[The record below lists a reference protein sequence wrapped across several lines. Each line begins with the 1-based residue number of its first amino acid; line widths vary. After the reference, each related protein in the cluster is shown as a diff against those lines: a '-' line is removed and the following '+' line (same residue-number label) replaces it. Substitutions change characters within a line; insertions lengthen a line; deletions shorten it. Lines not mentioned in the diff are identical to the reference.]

1 MTKNPL
7 KLKKTNNLPFFG
19 IIEKGDSLLT
29 TISFLKI
36 LIFFN
41 NITSF
46 IKFKNRSTDKNEVDS
61 PLTSSKDMLVRS
73 VNQKIFKDSTQIV
86 TSLTPFSNIC
96 LYDPFITAPSNISTY
111 DTTLLT
117 FLRNVTER
125 SLGRVNKVQTQ
136 EGDVEM
142 LKSDVHMSKYQQKAE
157 FISLKDK
164 RLVSNILFNNLPDT
178 KNDVKYD
185 PNQNFIKIQK
195 VFHKKKNFGN
205 ILTSGHPFRDVKKV
219 MLERCPVNQ
228 SSFFL
233 INCSIFYFLPFWA
246 VAFPIN
252 FFSNFYTFYIT
263 KISALLTLRS
273 NVQQD
278 ILFKNVRSKTSLADI
293 PERNVRSKNICF
305 DPTDPLEDRK
315 KDVSDVMPASLLTP
329 LSSADILTSDT
340 LSGCKKVMLKGDVR
354 QTPLGFK
361 KGEKD
366 MSGVDKL
373 GVFNPSIF
381 FSNYRKKIKTSITNH
396 SKQLD
401 DIQFVITLFPFV
413 FSFLLLIRSRYKKQ
427 FFSYF
432 VKETLPG
439 FSLPHQNISWETFN
453 EITSQKIVSNQNF
466 EQYSSFNITA
476 VDIPQ
481 SNVDKVQTLE
491 EEKDDVSN
499 ISEKCQH
506 IENKKKQT
514 HFFNTPNNKTNFVTS
529 TLPKTRSNVSNTS
542 PDLIERLD
550 IYSNFILFEMNPVW
564 EEQQKQLYIGF
575 LPKKSD
581 VSAEQITFSP
591 FLCDANSNFAQGSD
605 VQMSTNCKAKN
616 GTSAFPDLTNPRFFT
631 EKQNTIEIN
640 LPFMKD
646 EGLVGQTKS
655 NESET
660 SSPSKLYARKPSFF
674 SFSKKKISL
683 EKKSIDQRV
692 KLNNIFSKQY
702 FQQKFIDLDELPL
715 KLDQN
720 YSIDFLS
727 ENHLFLISPLEMLE
741 GKSIDCD
748 KTYLLNT
755 LFNYNVKQNLP
766 NLLNV
771 KEVKNTFSLHNI
783 LTSPKVMLVED
794 VTTKNNQID
803 LILPFKSEVSSRFLS
818 GYRFPDTERAQIGSL
833 FIQNVYKDFV
843 FQKAN
848 KKNLKMIIQVP
859 SSFVYDFLNE
869 NNSSL
874 LHLTSLTSPKEMS
887 VLSQHRSL
895 CEANPS
901 EFASNIPDADI
912 LTSGHPFRDVKK
924 VMLKKDVTQLN
935 FNYLPASQNVLNK
948 VLIEKSNIGG
958 IYQKIFTIYKAD
970 QTVTSL
976 TSDISAVDIPFRN
989 VRSKTSLPGKEN
1001 LPAPLK
1007 PFRDITFLHPER
1019 VSYVKVFLTP
1029 LLALSKSSTLLKA
1042 QSFRESWEPVTFQ
1055 SWLAITKLS
1064 FTFFVLKFLQYFYT
1078 NYGRDLLIIV
1088 LRFLDENLKEG
1099 LGLTNKKKD
1108 KGYRLI
1114 KKVKKAFK
1122 DVAGIDN
1129 ILPELGEMVWVL
1141 RNSGNGCGAGAPK
1154 TTFKFGNLLP
1164 KGFLFV
1170 GPPGTGKTFLV
1181 QAIAGEAGVPVLVQS
1196 GSSLTDAGENDKGA
1210 QRLKNLF
1217 KKARQLAPCIVFID
1231 EIDTLGEARQNV
1243 MRNPDAQQ
1251 GTDDLIQSLH
1261 KYKKSS
1267 NILTDER
1274 SSPEHSKGMSGVFS
1288 KPLEKLK
1295 LSVKKSGNIAEKQNK
1310 SNINVSEKFQ
1320 NTQKNQEKQKANQE
1334 QLNLLMQL
1342 LIELDGLKSRKGVIV
1357 IGATNRPRVL
1367 DPALTRPGRF
1377 DRVLNLELPGKKK
1390 RIEILKL
1397 YSQNIGLAG
1406 VLTDERSSPEHS
1418 QGMSGVFVNPFLAK
1432 QSSSA
1437 STLCEANPEG
1447 FTLHKERCR
1456 QIYGRDVL
1464 LHTTKMLEDD
1474 GKSSVYFYDKAFS
1487 SFAEE
1492 PLTPLDTTQKDV
1504 KSHKLLT
1511 AEQGQSANQ
1520 LESFFNLLKSLPKKE
1535 YKEIQKSFLQ
1545 PSNLGKPKNKR
1556 NVLPHIKVLPLK
1568 GNIKSLTK
1576 TPFLSVK
1583 GRVSGLTKSDFPW
1596 EYLANRT
1603 FGFSAADLAAAMNQS
1618 SIQAILRRTG
1628 HTIET
1633 IEQGIEFITSYS
1645 IEKPKI
1651 DSQKSQETFS
1661 CLASDLNSNVALT
1674 NTSTLLT
1681 SLLCAKGKK
1690 VTCST
1695 LTSDTPLHPE
1705 RVLER
1710 VKEVICQ
1717 HRSLHLQGFA
1727 SKIPD
1732 TDILTGQKQVF
1743 VRLTSPKEMLVMLK
1757 GDVMERNVNKVQAQE
1772 SYLPTPLL
1780 LPSKYSKVD
1789 FAQGTG
1795 TKKDV
1800 KERLVKESKTI
1811 LQIPSLLFDVRLP
1824 KALSF
1829 QKSKDKKDPFF
1840 ITRFAYYQA
1849 GKGILHTL
1857 LPEHPDVIILKLWPQ
1872 PKNSRHRDANF
1883 QLTSID
1889 HRAKLETRL
1898 IGLYAGKAAELLF
1911 LCLNSHIKKENLFL
1925 SLLEIEKTGK
1935 IASCAEQTTDIFTL
1949 LLWLTKAELLVTS
1962 PITKKKI
1969 FVNPLVNKSK
1979 ICQLRGDVSDVKYQI
1994 KKKLNEKVDFSLYE
2008 KRNLWHSNL
2017 GIDELSIA
2025 SNLAHSLV
2033 DKWFFYS
2040 NKITLRKENQIFT
2053 NQNTLEFSKIELVD
2067 LFQQLTEEVQKL
2079 VSASNI
2085 SESSMR
2091 DGRDKHFRSNFQEWS
2106 IRPWWQNQIT
2116 KETGNLN
2123 MFYDD
2128 WYRIYLPDPEESER
2142 NEEWVIPD
2150 EYYHNTQNLKNILPF
2165 FGRKQSKQGNFDY
2178 GFSKNKRATY
2188 PSNIWTSNTPLDP
2201 ERRVKKIHRS
2211 LLLRRI
2217 EANPEGF
2224 ASNTPFRNVN
2234 KVQAQEGLTKTCF
2247 CPVCMSKK
2255 EIKSNNLSSN
2265 IAFGDLLLSDQ
2276 KSCFKKKQQTHG
2288 KERRNILQLD
2298 PDTSLG
2304 IKNKIKKQKILETPL
2319 VRSKSQR
2326 LTKTQFLSV
2335 RGNIASNSFR
2345 EDVRC
2350 QTKNFQTK
2358 NELHVDIT
2366 WNDLY
2371 KIDRD
2376 YIYHALI
2383 LTCFNKAFSLL
2394 DDNRELLDYLADY
2407 LMRFETVRQHK
2418 IKEIICDFGDFSL
2431 TPPKVI

>member
-36 LIFFN
+36 FIFSN

-46 IKFKNRSTDKNEVDS
+46 IKFKNRSTDKNEVDI
-61 PLTSSKDMLVRS
+61 PLTSPKDMLVRS

-96 LYDPFITAPSNISTY
+96 LYDRFITAPSNISTY

-142 LKSDVHMSKYQQKAE
+142 LESDVHMSKYQQKAE

-164 RLVSNILFNNLPDT
+164 RLISNILFNNLPDT

-205 ILTSGHPFRDVKKV
+205 IASLTNLRQHFVEVSVSPI
-219 MLERCPVNQ
+219 NQ

-263 KISALLTLRS
+263 KISALRR
-273 NVQQD
+273 QD

-305 DPTDPLEDRK
+305 DPADPLEEIK

-329 LSSADILTSDT
+329 LSSADIP
-340 LSGCKKVMLKGDVR
+340 KGDGR

-401 DIQFVITLFPFV
+401 DIQFIITLFPFV

-481 SNVDKVQTLE
+481 SNVNKVQALE
-491 EEKDDVSN
+491 GEKGDVSN

-550 IYSNFILFEMNPVW
+550 IYSNFILLEMNPVW

-605 VQMSTNCKAKN
+605 VQMSTNYKAKN
-616 GTSAFPDLTNPRFFT
+616 GTSAFSDLTNPRFFT
-631 EKQNTIEIN
+631 EKQNTIETN

-646 EGLVGQTKS
+646 EGLVRQTKS
-655 NESET
+655 NESGT
-660 SSPSKLYARKPSFF
+660 SSPSKLYARKPSFL

-692 KLNNIFSKQY
+692 KLNNVFSKQY
-702 FQQKFIDLDELPL
+702 FQQKFVDLDELPL

-727 ENHLFLISPLEMLE
+727 ENHLFLISPLEMVE
-741 GKSIDCD
+741 GKSNDCD

-771 KEVKNTFSLHNI
+771 KEIKNTFSLHNI
-783 LTSPKVMLVED
+783 PYLHPERDCSAQD

-818 GYRFPDTERAQIGSL
+818 GYRFPDTGRARIDSL

-869 NNSSL
+869 NDSSV
-874 LHLTSLTSPKEMS
+874 LHLTSPP
-887 VLSQHRSL
+887 VIRQHRSL

-912 LTSGHPFRDVKK
+912 LTSPK
-924 VMLKKDVTQLN
+924 VMSKEDVTQLN

-976 TSDISAVDIPFRN
+976 PSDISAVDIPFRN
-989 VRSKTSLPGKEN
+989 VRSKTSLPGKEK
-1001 LPAPLK
+1001 LLAPLK

-1019 VSYVKVFLTP
+1019 ANITFLHPERVSDVKYVKVFLTP

-1141 RNSGNGCGAGAPK
+1141 RNSGNGA

-1196 GSSLTDAGENDKGA
+1196 RSSLTDAGENDKGA
-1210 QRLKNLF
+1210 QRLKSLF

-1231 EIDTLGEARQNV
+1231 EIDTLGETRQNV

-1261 KYKKSS
+1261 KYNKSS

-1320 NTQKNQEKQKANQE
+1320 DTQKNQEKQKANQE

-1377 DRVLNLELPGKKK
+1377 DRVLNLEFPGKKK

-1397 YSQNIGLAG
+1397 YSQNIGLADI
-1406 VLTDERSSPEHS
+1406 LTDYTLKGVRSFPEYS
-1418 QGMSGVFVNPFLAK
+1418 KGVSGVFVNPFLYGAGAPKK
-1432 QSSSA
+1432 QFSSA

-1447 FTLHKERCR
+1447 FASHKEQCR

-1464 LHTTKMLEDD
+1464 LHTTEMLEDD
-1474 GKSSVYFYDKAFS
+1474 GKSSVSFYDKAFS

-1511 AEQGQSANQ
+1511 AEQGQSSNQ
-1520 LESFFNLLKSLPKKE
+1520 LDSFFNLLKSLPKKE

-1556 NVLPHIKVLPLK
+1556 NVLPRIKVLPLK
-1568 GNIKSLTK
+1568 GDIKSLTN
-1576 TPFLSVK
+1576 TPQGCKSVK
-1583 GRVSGLTKSDFPW
+1583 GRVSGLTKSEFPW

-1661 CLASDLNSNVALT
+1661 CLTSDLNSNVALT
-1674 NTSTLLT
+1674 NTSTILT
-1681 SLLCAKGKK
+1681 SLLCAQGKK

-1717 HRSLHLQGFA
+1717 HRSLHPQGLA
-1727 SKIPD
+1727 SKISD
-1732 TDILTGQKQVF
+1732 TDILT
-1743 VRLTSPKEMLVMLK
+1743 SPKVMLK

-1772 SYLPTPLL
+1772 SYLPTLLL
-1780 LPSKYSKVD
+1780 LPSKSSKVD
-1789 FAQGTG
+1789 LAQGTG

-1925 SLLEIEKTGK
+1925 SLLEIEKTGE
-1935 IASCAEQTTDIFTL
+1935 IASCADQTTDILTL
-1949 LLWLTKAELLVTS
+1949 LLWVTKAELLVTS
-1962 PITKKKI
+1962 PRTKKKV
-1969 FVNPLVNKSK
+1969 FVNPLEM
-1979 ICQLRGDVSDVKYQI
+1979 LGGDVSDVKYQI

-2165 FGRKQSKQGNFDY
+2165 FGTKLSKQGNFDY
-2178 GFSKNKRATY
+2178 GFSKNKRATC
-2188 PSNIWTSNTPLDP
+2188 PSNIWTSDTPLDP

-2234 KVQAQEGLTKTCF
+2234 KVQAQEGD
-2247 CPVCMSKK
+2247 VCMSKK

-2304 IKNKIKKQKILETPL
+2304 IKNKIKKQKILETPQTKPKVL
-2319 VRSKSQR
+2319 SVPTPDTLKGVRSGVDKSQR

-2335 RGNIASNSFR
+2335 RGNIASNSFK

-2358 NELHVDIT
+2358 NELYVDIT

-2394 DDNRELLDYLADY
+2394 DENRELLDYLADY